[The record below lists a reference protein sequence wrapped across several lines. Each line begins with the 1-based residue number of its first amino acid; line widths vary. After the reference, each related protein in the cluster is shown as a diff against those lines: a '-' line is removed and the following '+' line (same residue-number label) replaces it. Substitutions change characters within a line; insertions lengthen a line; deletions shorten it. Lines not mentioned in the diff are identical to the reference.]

1 MLGFLLVAAAWG
13 SLFVTMPRWVSVL
26 CSSAVLGV
34 GALMALFGL
43 AAAYWDDHM
52 TSGDSGGTS
61 VWVAGVLMLLSRAGL
76 VIRIVLEAL
85 AAPDS
90 P

>member
-1 MLGFLLVAAAWG
+1 MILFLLVVAAWG
-13 SLFVTMPRWVSVL
+13 SLFAPLPRWASVV
-26 CSSAVLGV
+26 CSLLVLGV
-34 GALMALFGL
+34 GVLMMLFGL
-43 AAAYWDDHM
+43 AAAYWNDHM
-52 TSGDSGGTS
+52 TAGDSSGTS
-61 VWVAGVLMLLSRAGL
+61 VWVTGALLLLSRAGL

>member
-1 MLGFLLVAAAWG
+1 MMLFLLVAAALG
-13 SLFVTMPRWVSVL
+13 SLFVPLPRWASVICSVL
-26 CSSAVLGV
+26 VLGV
-34 GALMALFGL
+34 GVLMTLFGL

-52 TSGDSGGTS
+52 TPGDSGGTS
-61 VWVAGVLMLLSRAGL
+61 VWVSGVLMLLSRAGL